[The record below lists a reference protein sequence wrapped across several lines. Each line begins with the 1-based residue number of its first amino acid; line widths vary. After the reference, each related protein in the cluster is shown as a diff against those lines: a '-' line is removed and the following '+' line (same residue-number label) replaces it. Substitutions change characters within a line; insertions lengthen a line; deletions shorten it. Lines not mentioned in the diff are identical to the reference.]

1 MRSLIDARLHPIY
14 LGFLRAIRFEEH
26 DRAAVF
32 GDTLR
37 QYRARIPTIVPCIKR

>member
-1 MRSLIDARLHPIY
+1 VRSLIDARRHY

-26 DRAAVF
+26 HLVAVF

-37 QYRARIPTIVPCIKR
+37 QYRARISMIVPLIKR